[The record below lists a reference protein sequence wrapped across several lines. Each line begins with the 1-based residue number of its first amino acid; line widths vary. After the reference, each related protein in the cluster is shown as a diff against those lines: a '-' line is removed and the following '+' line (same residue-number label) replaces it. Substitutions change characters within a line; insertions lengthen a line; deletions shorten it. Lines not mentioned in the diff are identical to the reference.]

1 MPSFGTESSQMPST
15 RIETR
20 TGWIGHR
27 RQELIE
33 AVQNAL
39 LEGLLIPRGDRC
51 VRLPAS
57 EIDLGF
63 KIDV

>member
-1 MPSFGTESSQMPST
+1 MPST